1 MKSPV
6 KTLLA
11 VAATALAL
19 QSSAGAAQMQ
29 ILVNTGTSAISQ
41 PGVTWNNITLSD
53 TNVPLYYSDGTLSGL
68 TYSDLDGYTGS
79 TLGNDTRYTPAAT
92 LAGHPLSWVS
102 SLSEANR
109 AAFATNFA
117 QNDFES
123 PTEPTNLNII
133 GFSGL
138 TGRAITTEVVATYHG
153 NNIGDGRLGDYKIN
167 GQFTTLD
174 GGAAPTYKPSD
185 NYNNGDDNLNYMLW
199 QNLPWGSGAYTG
211 DQMTVSFERATNT
224 TVINGFSVNY
234 QLPGIVADFTGG
246 AGTTSVDQFG
256 GKAGDGWTGAWNKVG
271 GTTVGTLTDVNPIN
285 GGGNYLAITDLEP
298 TGGGYTRE
306 ATSFADINFATSI
319 YTLELDFRI
328 DSAIHNNMQ
337 MGLRGGSGVNTGSD
351 VLANIKAVNDTWRA
365 TNGNGSGGSNDV
377 NTGLA
382 VVSGDTYHVEFQ
394 FDPNT
399 LTYILTLDNLDDE
412 LPAYVSGVLNWRR
425 TTLDLSPTFFIGKQ
439 FDTGNPGGEISF
451 DSLLISIPTPAALP
465 AGLSLLGL
473 LVMRRKK

>member
-6 KTLLA
+6 KTLFA

-41 PGVTWNNITLSD
+41 PGVTWNNITTSSSS
-53 TNVPLYYSDGTLSGL
+53 TPLYYTDGSLSGL
-68 TYSDLDGYTGS
+68 TFDSITGVAP
-79 TLGNDTRYTPAAT
+79 GNDTRYTPTAT
-92 LAGHPLSWVS
+92 LANHPLSWIN
-102 SLSEANR
+102 SLDTSNL
-109 AAFATNFA
+109 AAFATNFS
-117 QNDFES
+117 QNVQN
-123 PTEPTNLNII
+123 TPTNVNLA

-138 TGRAITTEVVATYHG
+138 AGRAITAEVVATYHG

-167 GQFTTLD
+167 GQLTSLD
-174 GGAAPTYKPSD
+174 GGAAPNYKPSD
-185 NYNNGDDNLNYMLW
+185 NFNDGDDNLNYMLW
-199 QNLPWGSGAYTG
+199 QDLPWGSGAYTG
-211 DQMTVSFERATNT
+211 DQMTVSFERQTNT
-224 TVINGFSVNY
+224 TVLNGFSLNY
-234 QLPGIVADFTGG
+234 ALPGIVADFTGG
-246 AGTTSVDQFG
+246 AGTTSVDQLD
-256 GKAGDGWTGAWNKVG
+256 GKAGDGWTGGWNKIG
-271 GTTVGTLTDVNPIN
+271 GTTVGTLTNATPIN
-285 GGGNYLAITDLEP
+285 GGGNYLAITNLEP

-306 ATSFADINFATSI
+306 VTSFADINFATSI

-337 MGLRGGSGVNTGSD
+337 MGLRGGNGVNTGSD
-351 VLANIKAVNDTWRA
+351 VLGNIKAVNDTWRVI
-365 TNGNGSGGSNDV
+365 NGNGSGGSNDV
-377 NTGLA
+377 NTGMA
-382 VVSGDTYHVEFQ
+382 VISGDTYHVEFQ

-425 TTLDLSPTFFIGKQ
+425 TTVDLTPTFFIGKQ
-439 FDTGNPGGEISF
+439 FDTGNPGGDISF
-451 DSLLISIPTPAALP
+451 DSLLISVPTPAALP